1 MAITLLSQNFFK
13 ELSSGSVNWLLG
25 NVGDKIRVETTI
37 SIINDVIA
45 SNDNPF
51 IVNNND
57 GYIGNGWLTDAAQRF
72 VNFNIGDYV
81 YYYNYSTSTANGYYY
96 IIAKQDNGTI
106 QLNSAANGSG
116 SYPTATPALID
127 AVGVISNAT
136 PITAIKYHY
145 NYINNSAADTF
156 ISQVDGTNEQVF
168 ITESK
173 LGSDTT
179 TTQMLPLGPLTW
191 QDGTAG
197 STMIPFGGG
206 TTSACTITGI
216 CAHIN
221 SSGVYET
228 QYKIVHYTKIPPFI
242 LVGQIANQEDGIA
255 PADFLSVNNCWKFIT
270 QIDAMQDYTNPNNI
284 VTQIFD
290 SVNGNT
296 GWYGENFNT
305 GKTNYSIGGLSYTNG
320 GTSTPSL
327 HIDTSSTTV
336 NFNIINT
343 TDTPFTSST
352 KFILHF
358 FKVPSDPSEY
368 QNNAILMDQNFCYD
382 RALQQVG
389 ASAVNGDNYGGT
401 FQVLTDVV
409 ATLTD
414 SGHIAVSAVVSMNS
428 NVVTICQE
436 SSNPMY
442 FLAVSVQNAS
452 KTTSDGTNDL
462 VSLQVDM
469 NTFTEIT
476 TDPGM
481 IVFDSTRFLR
491 HPEGNPATDGVVV
504 GAPAGDPSPESYTIN
519 PLFSSFPT
527 VVLCIKGNTNALAC
541 AAWTTDLNTTLA
553 LLVTSLNT
561 NTNHGTLSGLFTTF
575 GNSQGF
581 TASYNSSTSV
591 FTITPPAGSGTLY
604 NGVKVSF
611 AFPAAGGFSTTPI
624 FAVPFSGGLGV
635 TLDTFPQDE
644 IVACTDF
651 YIESNGRPSDVIK
664 LTNINAKIVASNGT
678 STFELDQFLM
688 NVSSIPLTGNTQQ
701 FDSQIARVFNVPV
714 GTIRKYIEVQRR
726 NDLDTGTRWYFSIYY
741 PFMVRWETWTAV
753 LGVDA
758 SFFNASL
765 PNNGFNQ
772 WWYQYGQSSG
782 WSLYYE
788 LIINATENGNA
799 QSYTLQIP
807 FLIHNYSGNSAYT
820 VKQVMSFHASG
831 LAALQSG
838 SGGAIQ
844 YQSGGSTTVVING
857 QTYYIDGN
865 NVVFADQK
873 VLLVAIFTKT
883 SAPSTPTVEFKAEV
897 YQQGGIAGER
907 VYSSKW
913 VSDGN
918 TWFSSTDGSGMVVVE
933 EHGDSVVAY
942 CYFDPTTANFPKNAK
957 YISVAARIYEAV
969 GGLTT
974 DDGVSITTDDG
985 VQIQVD

>member
-305 GKTNYSIGGLSYTNG
+305 GK
-320 GTSTPSL
+320 
-327 HIDTSSTTV
+327 
-336 NFNIINT
+336 
-343 TDTPFTSST
+343 
-352 KFILHF
+352 K
-358 FKVPSDPSEY
+358 
-368 QNNAILMDQNFCYD
+368 
-382 RALQQVG
+382 
-389 ASAVNGDNYGGT
+389 
-401 FQVLTDVV
+401 
-409 ATLTD
+409 
-414 SGHIAVSAVVSMNS
+414 
-428 NVVTICQE
+428 
-436 SSNPMY
+436 
-442 FLAVSVQNAS
+442 
-452 KTTSDGTNDL
+452 
-462 VSLQVDM
+462 
-469 NTFTEIT
+469 
-476 TDPGM
+476 
-481 IVFDSTRFLR
+481 
-491 HPEGNPATDGVVV
+491 
-504 GAPAGDPSPESYTIN
+504 
-519 PLFSSFPT
+519 
-527 VVLCIKGNTNALAC
+527 
-541 AAWTTDLNTTLA
+541 
-553 LLVTSLNT
+553 
-561 NTNHGTLSGLFTTF
+561 
-575 GNSQGF
+575 
-581 TASYNSSTSV
+581 
-591 FTITPPAGSGTLY
+591 
-604 NGVKVSF
+604 
-611 AFPAAGGFSTTPI
+611 
-624 FAVPFSGGLGV
+624 
-635 TLDTFPQDE
+635 
-644 IVACTDF
+644 
-651 YIESNGRPSDVIK
+651 
-664 LTNINAKIVASNGT
+664 
-678 STFELDQFLM
+678 
-688 NVSSIPLTGNTQQ
+688 
-701 FDSQIARVFNVPV
+701 
-714 GTIRKYIEVQRR
+714 
-726 NDLDTGTRWYFSIYY
+726 
-741 PFMVRWETWTAV
+741 
-753 LGVDA
+753 
-758 SFFNASL
+758 
-765 PNNGFNQ
+765 
-772 WWYQYGQSSG
+772 
-782 WSLYYE
+782 
-788 LIINATENGNA
+788 
-799 QSYTLQIP
+799 
-807 FLIHNYSGNSAYT
+807 
-820 VKQVMSFHASG
+820 
-831 LAALQSG
+831 
-838 SGGAIQ
+838 
-844 YQSGGSTTVVING
+844 
-857 QTYYIDGN
+857 
-865 NVVFADQK
+865 
-873 VLLVAIFTKT
+873 
-883 SAPSTPTVEFKAEV
+883 
-897 YQQGGIAGER
+897 
-907 VYSSKW
+907 
-913 VSDGN
+913 
-918 TWFSSTDGSGMVVVE
+918 
-933 EHGDSVVAY
+933 
-942 CYFDPTTANFPKNAK
+942 
-957 YISVAARIYEAV
+957 
-969 GGLTT
+969 
-974 DDGVSITTDDG
+974 
-985 VQIQVD
+985 